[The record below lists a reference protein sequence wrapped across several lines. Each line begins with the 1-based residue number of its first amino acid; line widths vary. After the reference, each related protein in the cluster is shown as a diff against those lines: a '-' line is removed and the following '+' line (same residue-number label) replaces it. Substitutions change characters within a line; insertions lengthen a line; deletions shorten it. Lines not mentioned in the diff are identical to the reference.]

1 MKVHIGSDEK
11 FSCGL
16 FARFEFLHSLQVVFQ
31 FINTT
36 SVLRIGKFV
45 RRRAFIFR
53 FFQSCPLPASSD
65 EVFKFIFVSVY
76 LLPQQKLFTQN
87 IKAGKFSFSAAESSK
102 SIS

>member
-11 FSCGL
+11 FPVGL

-36 SVLRIGKFV
+36 SVLGIGKFF

-53 FFQSCPLPASSD
+53 VFPQLSPFPLAAMKS
-65 EVFKFIFVSVY
+65 FLNIFVSVY
-76 LLPQQKLFTQN
+76 LLPQQKLL
-87 IKAGKFSFSAAESSK
+87 KAVKFSFS
-102 SIS
+102 

>member
-11 FSCGL
+11 FSSGF
-16 FARFEFLHSLQVVFQ
+16 FARFEFLRSLQVVFQ

-36 SVLRIGKFV
+36 SVLGIGKFF

-65 EVFKFIFVSVY
+65 EVF
-76 LLPQQKLFTQN
+76 LN
-87 IKAGKFSFSAAESSK
+87 
-102 SIS
+102 